1 MWRKPRLH
9 QCADREDQLASVL
22 AASPASSLGIPAT
35 LHASLISRLDRL
47 GAAAKEVAQIDSV
60 LGREFGFELI
70 DHVARRPGLE
80 TTLAQL
86 SDAALLFRSGLP
98 QSAHLFKHALRV

>member
-1 MWRKPRLH
+1 
-9 QCADREDQLASVL
+9 
-22 AASPASSLGIPAT
+22 

-47 GAAAKEVAQIDSV
+47 GAAAKEFAHIDSV

-70 DHVARRPGLE
+70 DHVARRPDLE

-98 QSAHLFKHALRV
+98 QSAYLFKHALRV